1 MSNSQIDPEV
11 GMSRIAILGL
21 GRMGTAIAD
30 RVEHAGHDLSV
41 WNRSTAAAEPFGARG
56 VRVLDDPAGAWQHAD
71 LVITML
77 SDGPAVEDVA
87 LQRGVIGRAP
97 ADGVYMDMSTIG
109 ADASARIA
117 RVAEARGLA
126 YLRAPVS
133 GNPAVVA
140 AGNLG
145 LIISGPKA
153 TFDALRPTLTDIGP
167 NLFYVGA
174 HEQAR
179 IVKLAVN
186 LMIAGTA
193 QLLAEA
199 VVLAGSY
206 GVDRRGLLDV
216 IGGSVMGSPF
226 VKYKTEA
233 LVADDYRSTFT
244 TRLLFKDLAL
254 AIDAANAAGVPLPL
268 TAHTQQLTQACIS
281 TGMGDLD
288 FMALLPRLRREAGL
302 DAFESDDADAAG

>member
-1 MSNSQIDPEV
+1 
-11 GMSRIAILGL
+11 MSRIAILGL
-21 GRMGTAIAD
+21 GRMGAAIAD
-30 RVEHAGHDLSV
+30 RVQHAGHDLSV
-41 WNRSTAAAEPFGARG
+41 WNRSAAAAEPFGARG
-56 VRVLDDPAGAWQHAD
+56 VRVLGDPTGAWEHAD

-77 SDGPAVEDVA
+77 SDGPAVENVA
-87 LQRGVIGRAP
+87 LERGLLARAP
-97 ADGVYMDMSTIG
+97 AGGIYMDMSTIG
-109 ADASARIA
+109 ADSSARIA
-117 RVAEARGLA
+117 QAAEARDVA
-126 YLRAPVS
+126 YLRAPVT

-145 LIISGPKA
+145 IIVSGPRA
-153 TFDALRPTLTDIGP
+153 TFDELRDTLAEIGP

-174 HEQAR
+174 DEQAR

-206 GVDRRGLLDV
+206 GVARRSLLDV
-216 IGGSVMGSPF
+216 VGGSVMGSPF
-226 VKYKTEA
+226 VKYKTDA

-268 TAHTQQLTQACIS
+268 TANTQQLTQACIS

-288 FMALLPRLRREAGL
+288 FTALLPRLRREAGL
-302 DAFESDDADAAG
+302 DAFVADDAGPAA

>member
-1 MSNSQIDPEV
+1 
-11 GMSRIAILGL
+11 MSRIAILGL
-21 GRMGTAIAD
+21 GRMGAAIAD
-30 RVEHAGHDLSV
+30 RVEYAGHDLSV
-41 WNRSTAAAEPFGARG
+41 WNRTAAATEAYGDRG
-56 VRVLDDPAGAWQHAD
+56 VRVLHDPADAWEHAD

-77 SDGPAVEDVA
+77 SDGPAVEAVA
-87 LQRGVIGRAP
+87 LQRGLIAAAP
-97 ADGVYMDMSTIG
+97 SGAVYADMSTIG
-109 ADASARIA
+109 ADASGRIA
-117 RVAEARGLA
+117 QAAEAKGVP
-126 YLRAPVS
+126 YLRAPVT

-145 LIISGPKA
+145 IIVSGPKA
-153 TFDALRPTLTDIGP
+153 TFDQLHDTLAVIGP
-167 NLFYVGA
+167 NLFYVGSE
-174 HEQAR
+174 EQAR

-199 VVLAGSY
+199 VVLAGSH
-206 GVDRRGLLDV
+206 GVDRRALLDV

-226 VKYKTEA
+226 VKYKTDA

-244 TRLLFKDLAL
+244 TRLLYKDLTL

-288 FMALLPRLRREAGL
+288 FTALLPRLRREAGL
-302 DAFESDDADAAG
+302 GAFASDDADPAV